1 MSMDNNGLDLD
12 ESLDAKNNS
21 TNEDC
26 EDISDTDIKTT
37 EEKIEDLVFAEEHYK
52 KDYLE
57 FIEKLFPKKRQDW
70 KLEDQDLISLNES
83 YLRLTWLGIFLT
95 CLLALIPFGQIVHA
109 SFILWSEES
118 PIIVQ
123 PKLPMQDKFS
133 RKFPMPHMVTV
144 SETGEIY
151 DFSCFENV
159 SPSRGF
165 LFKLPKAEHYH
176 VFSDSK
182 GVLYFIDSELRQ
194 DVIQYHQNI
203 SKQGHQ
209 VIPRSGLGVRDNLK
223 IYFQSL
229 LINGFFWLFH
239 CSDAPMHGNFY
250 GFGGGK
256 NEPLGELQTLTGQLC
271 NTF

>member
-1 MSMDNNGLDLD
+1 M
-12 ESLDAKNNS
+12 
-21 TNEDC
+21 
-26 EDISDTDIKTT
+26 
-37 EEKIEDLVFAEEHYK
+37 
-52 KDYLE
+52 
-57 FIEKLFPKKRQDW
+57 
-70 KLEDQDLISLNES
+70 
-83 YLRLTWLGIFLT
+83 T
-95 CLLALIPFGQIVHA
+95 CVLALIPFGQIIHA

-123 PKLPMQDKFS
+123 PKLPMDKFL

-151 DFSCFENV
+151 DFSFFENV

-256 NEPLGELQTLTGQLC
+256 NEPLGELQTLIGQLC

>member
-1 MSMDNNGLDLD
+1 MKAYN
-12 ESLDAKNNS
+12 EKNHS
-21 TNEDC
+21 TNDNH

-37 EEKIEDLVFAEEHYK
+37 EEKSEDLVFA
-52 KDYLE
+52 E

-70 KLEDQDLISLNES
+70 KLEDKDLISLNES

-95 CLLALIPFGQIVHA
+95 CVLALIPFGQIIHA

-151 DFSCFENV
+151 DFSFFENV

-176 VFSDSK
+176 VFTDSK
-182 GVLYFIDSELRQ
+182 GVLYFIDSELRR
-194 DVIQYHQNI
+194 DVVQYHQNI

-209 VIPRSGLGVRDNLK
+209 VIPKSGLGVIEYRT
-223 IYFQSL
+223 YFQSL
-229 LINGFFWLFH
+229 FINGFFWLFQ
-239 CSDAPMHGNFY
+239 CSDSLVL
-250 GFGGGK
+250 GFAFERGK
-256 NEPLGELQTLTGQLC
+256 YV
-271 NTF
+271 